1 MAKLERRLNEAEKA
15 ARATMK
21 ANATGMP
28 WPAVN
33 ASAATMAHARG
44 NHARLVE
51 LPHAMRVK
59 SFVLQAVLRISAIRC
74 ARTSSRGASRRRYR
88 SSSEGRSSRRITARA
103 RGSSRRAKQE
113 QLRKSMMLE
122 EAPVLV
128 EPMRYTTV
136 CECTRYGVCVSM
148 RSEQHRAERMRREW

>member
-1 MAKLERRLNEAEKA
+1 MEEAARVAAAESAAKIETLEAAAAAKEIEMAKLERRLNEAEKA

-33 ASAATMAHARG
+33 ASAATIQAHARG

-59 SFVLQAVLRISAIRC
+59 SFVLQAVLRISGDTSRE
-74 ARTSSRGASRRRYR
+74 SSRGASRRRYR

-103 RGSSRRAKQE
+103 RGSGGRSR
-113 QLRKSMMLE
+113 SS
-122 EAPVLV
+122 
-128 EPMRYTTV
+128 
-136 CECTRYGVCVSM
+136 CERV
-148 RSEQHRAERMRREW
+148 